1 MECGMNFQDLIYVK
15 RDGGVLTEE
24 QIRWFINAFTK
35 NEIPDEQAGS
45 FLMAVFFQGL
55 NKEELSVWTDA
66 MIKSGEILDL
76 SSVGKPTV
84 DKHSTGG
91 VGDKI
96 SLPLCPLVASFGAA
110 VPQLSGRGLGTFGG
124 TLDKMESVSGFNIT
138 LSNEKMIQ
146 QLKDVGV
153 FITAAGAGLAP
164 ADRKMYSFRDVIG
177 TVECIPLIAS
187 SIMSKKIA
195 EGTQSLVLD
204 VKAGRGAFM
213 KDFSKAKQLAETMVE
228 IGNKA
233 GVKTVALITQMDT
246 PLGNAVGNALEVS
259 ESIDVLNGK
268 GPQDVIEITLA
279 LAKEMLQLAG
289 INKDPATGL
298 KDGTALQVWKK
309 MIVAQGGNPDIEI
322 PVAKQKENVVAT
334 QSGYITDL
342 DAYAIGLSAW
352 RLGAG
357 RAKKEDAVSKTAGI
371 ICLAKEGDYVEKD
384 QPVLELHIDD
394 SSRLP
399 LAKEALKNAF
409 TIAAEPR
416 EKRKIVL
423 ERIS

>member
-1 MECGMNFQDLIYVK
+1 MNFQDLIYTK
-15 RDGGVLTEE
+15 RDGGVLTED

-55 NKEELSVWTDA
+55 NKEELNVWTDA

-187 SIMSKKIA
+187 SIMSKNIA

-279 LAKEMLQLAG
+279 LAKEMLELAG
-289 INKDPATGL
+289 IKKDPATGL
-298 KDGTALQVWKK
+298 KDGSALQVWKK
-309 MIVAQGGNPDIEI
+309 MIIAQGGNPDIEI
-322 PVAKQKENVVAT
+322 PVATKKEKVVAT

-384 QPVLELHIDD
+384 QPVLELHIDEAA
-394 SSRLP
+394 RLP
-399 LAKEALKNAF
+399 FAKEALKNAF
-409 TIAAEPR
+409 SIGAEPK
-416 EKRKIVL
+416 EKRKIIL

>member
-1 MECGMNFQDLIYVK
+1 MNFQDLIYVK

-55 NKEELSVWTDA
+55 NKEELNVWTDA

-76 SSVGKPTV
+76 ASVGKPTV

-124 TLDKMESVSGFNIT
+124 TLDKMESISGFNIT

-268 GPQDVIEITLA
+268 GPQDVIELTLA

-322 PVAKQKENVVAT
+322 PVAKQKENIVAT

-384 QPVLELHIDD
+384 QSVLELHIDD

-409 TIAAEPR
+409 TIGAEPR

>member
-1 MECGMNFQDLIYVK
+1 MNFQDLIYAK

-55 NKEELSVWTDA
+55 NKEELNVWTDA

-76 SSVGKPTV
+76 SGVGKPTV

-289 INKDPATGL
+289 IDKDPATGL
-298 KDGTALQVWKK
+298 KDGSALQVWKK
-309 MIVAQGGNPDIEI
+309 MIIAQGGNPDIEI
-322 PVAKQKENVVAT
+322 PVATKKEKVVAT

-384 QPVLELHIDD
+384 QPVLELHIDEAA
-394 SSRLP
+394 RLP
-399 LAKEALKNAF
+399 FAKEALKNAF
-409 TIAAEPR
+409 SIGAELK
-416 EKRKIVL
+416 EKRKIIL

>member
-1 MECGMNFQDLIYVK
+1 MNFQDLIYTK
-15 RDGGVLTEE
+15 RDGGVLTED

-55 NKEELSVWTDA
+55 NKEELNVWTDA

-146 QLKDVGV
+146 QLNDVGV

-409 TIAAEPR
+409 TIGAEPK

>member
-1 MECGMNFQDLIYVK
+1 MNFQDLIYTK
-15 RDGGVLTEE
+15 RDGGILSEE
-24 QIRWFINAFTK
+24 QIRWFIDKFTK

-45 FLMAVFFQGL
+45 FLMAVFFRGL
-55 NKEELSVWTDA
+55 NKEELNIWTDA
-66 MIKSGEILDL
+66 MIKSGEKLDL
-76 SSVGKPTV
+76 STVGKPTV

-124 TLDKMESVSGFNIT
+124 TLDKMESVSGFNISLT
-138 LSNEKMIQ
+138 NEQMIN

-153 FITAAGAGLAP
+153 FITAAGVGLAP

-177 TVECIPLIAS
+177 AVECIPLIAS

-213 KDFSKAKQLAETMVE
+213 KDFAKAKQLAETMVE
-228 IGNKA
+228 IGNNA
-233 GVKTVALITQMDT
+233 GVKTVALITQMET

-268 GPQDVIEITLA
+268 GPSDVIEITLA
-279 LAKEMLQLAG
+279 LAKEMLKLAG
-289 INKDPATGL
+289 INKDPAEGL
-298 KDGTALQVWKK
+298 KNGSAFNVWKN
-309 MIVAQGGNPDIEI
+309 MIKAQGGNPDAEI
-322 PVAKQKENVVAT
+322 PVAEKKEYILASK
-334 QSGYITDL
+334 SGYITDL
-342 DAYAIGLSAW
+342 NAYSIGLSAW

-371 ICLAKEGDYVEKD
+371 ICLAKEGAFVEKD

-394 SSRLP
+394 ETRITS
-399 LAKEALKNAF
+399 AKEALLDAF
-409 TIAAEPR
+409 EIGPEPK

>member
-1 MECGMNFQDLIYVK
+1 MNFQDLIYAK

-298 KDGTALQVWKK
+298 KDGSAMQVWKK
-309 MIVAQGGNPDIEI
+309 MIIAQGGNPDVEI

-409 TIAAEPR
+409 TIGAEPK
-416 EKRKIVL
+416 EKRKIIL

>member
-1 MECGMNFQDLIYVK
+1 MNFQDLIYVK

-384 QPVLELHIDD
+384 QPVLELHIDEAA
-394 SSRLP
+394 RLP
-399 LAKEALKNAF
+399 FAKEALKNAF
-409 TIAAEPR
+409 SIGAEPK
-416 EKRKIVL
+416 EKRKIIL

>member
-322 PVAKQKENVVAT
+322 PVAKQKENIVAT

-409 TIAAEPR
+409 TIGAEPR

>member
-1 MECGMNFQDLIYVK
+1 MNFQDLIYAK

-55 NKEELSVWTDA
+55 NKEELNVWTDA

-213 KDFSKAKQLAETMVE
+213 KDFSRAKQLAETMVE

-309 MIVAQGGNPDIEI
+309 MIIAQGGNPDIEI

-384 QPVLELHIDD
+384 QPVLELHIDEA
-394 SSRLP
+394 SRLP
-399 LAKEALKNAF
+399 FAKEALKNAF
-409 TIAAEPR
+409 TIGAEPK
-416 EKRKIVL
+416 EKRKIIL

>member
-1 MECGMNFQDLIYVK
+1 MNFQDLIYTK
-15 RDGGVLTEE
+15 RDGGVLTED

-55 NKEELSVWTDA
+55 NKEELNVWTDA

-279 LAKEMLQLAG
+279 LAKEMLELAG
-289 INKDPATGL
+289 IKKDPATGL
-298 KDGTALQVWKK
+298 KDGSAMQVWKK
-309 MIVAQGGNPDIEI
+309 MIIAQGGNPDIEI
-322 PVAKQKENVVAT
+322 PVATKKEKVVAT

-384 QPVLELHIDD
+384 QPVLELHIDEAA
-394 SSRLP
+394 RLP
-399 LAKEALKNAF
+399 FAKEALKNAF
-409 TIAAEPR
+409 SIGAEPK
-416 EKRKIVL
+416 EKRKIIL

>member
-1 MECGMNFQDLIYVK
+1 
-15 RDGGVLTEE
+15 
-24 QIRWFINAFTK
+24 
-35 NEIPDEQAGS
+35 
-45 FLMAVFFQGL
+45 
-55 NKEELSVWTDA
+55 
-66 MIKSGEILDL
+66 
-76 SSVGKPTV
+76 
-84 DKHSTGG
+84 
-91 VGDKI
+91 
-96 SLPLCPLVASFGAA
+96 VASFGAA

-124 TLDKMESVSGFNIT
+124 TLDKMESISGFNIT

-409 TIAAEPR
+409 TIGAEPR

>member
-1 MECGMNFQDLIYVK
+1 MNFQDLIYTK
-15 RDGGVLTEE
+15 RDGGVLSAD
-24 QIRWFINAFTK
+24 QIRWFIEKFTK

-55 NKEELSVWTDA
+55 NKEELNVWTDA
-66 MIKSGEILDL
+66 MIKSGEKLDL
-76 SSVGKPTV
+76 SKVGKPTV

-124 TLDKMESVSGFNIT
+124 TLDKMESVSGFNIS
-138 LSNEKMIQ
+138 LSNEQMIN
-146 QLKDVGV
+146 QLKNVGV
-153 FITAAGAGLAP
+153 FITAAGVGLAP

-177 TVECIPLIAS
+177 AVECIPLIAS

-228 IGNKA
+228 IGNNA
-233 GVKTVALITQMDT
+233 GVKTVALITQMET

-259 ESIDVLNGK
+259 EAIDVLNGK
-268 GPQDVIEITLA
+268 GPSDVIEITLA
-279 LAKEMLQLAG
+279 LAKEMLNLAG
-289 INKDPATGL
+289 INKDPAQGL
-298 KDGTALQVWKK
+298 KDRSAFNIWKN
-309 MIVAQGGNPDIEI
+309 MIKAQGGNPDAEI
-322 PVAKQKENVVAT
+322 PVAKKKELVLSK

-342 DAYAIGLSAW
+342 NAYAIGLSAW

-371 ICLAKEGDYVEKD
+371 ICLAKEGDYVEKG

-394 SSRLP
+394 ETRLSS
-399 LAKEALKNAF
+399 AQDALINAF
-409 TIAAEPR
+409 EIGSEPKD
-416 EKRKIVL
+416 KRKIVL

>member
-1 MECGMNFQDLIYVK
+1 MNFQDLIYTK
-15 RDGGVLTEE
+15 RDGGILSEE
-24 QIRWFINAFTK
+24 QIRWFIDKFTK

-45 FLMAVFFQGL
+45 FLMAVFFRGL
-55 NKEELSVWTDA
+55 NKEELNIWTDA
-66 MIKSGEILDL
+66 MIKSGEKLDL
-76 SSVGKPTV
+76 STVGKPTV

-124 TLDKMESVSGFNIT
+124 TLDKMESVSGFNISLT
-138 LSNEKMIQ
+138 NEQMIK

-153 FITAAGAGLAP
+153 FITAAGVGLAP

-177 TVECIPLIAS
+177 AVECIPLIAS

-213 KDFSKAKQLAETMVE
+213 KDFAKAKQLAETMVE
-228 IGNKA
+228 IGNNA
-233 GVKTVALITQMDT
+233 GVKTVALITQMET

-268 GPQDVIEITLA
+268 GPSDVIEITLA
-279 LAKEMLQLAG
+279 LAKEMLNLAG
-289 INKDPATGL
+289 INKDPAEGL
-298 KDGTALQVWKK
+298 KNGLAFNVWKN
-309 MIVAQGGNPDIEI
+309 MIKAQGGNPDAEI
-322 PVAKQKENVVAT
+322 PVAKKKEYILASK
-334 QSGYITDL
+334 SGYITDL
-342 DAYAIGLSAW
+342 NAYSIGLSAW

-357 RAKKEDAVSKTAGI
+357 RAKKEDVVSKTAGI
-371 ICLAKEGDYVEKD
+371 ICLAKEGTFVEKD

-394 SSRLP
+394 ETRITS
-399 LAKEALKNAF
+399 AKEALLDAF
-409 TIAAEPR
+409 EIGPEPK

>member
-1 MECGMNFQDLIYVK
+1 MNFQDLIYIK
-15 RDGGVLTEE
+15 RDGGILSEE
-24 QIRWFINAFTK
+24 QIRWFIEKFTK
-35 NEIPDEQAGS
+35 DEIPNEQAGS
-45 FLMAVFFQGL
+45 FLMAVFFRGL
-55 NKEELSVWTDA
+55 NKEELNVWTDA
-66 MIKSGEILDL
+66 MIKSGEKLDL
-76 SSVGKPTV
+76 TSVGKPTV

-124 TLDKMESVSGFNIT
+124 TLDKMESVSGFNISLT
-138 LSNEKMIQ
+138 NEQMIK

-153 FITAAGAGLAP
+153 FITAAGVGLAP

-177 TVECIPLIAS
+177 AVECIPLIAS

-213 KDFSKAKQLAETMVE
+213 KDFAKAKQLAETMVE
-228 IGNKA
+228 IGNNA
-233 GVKTVALITQMDT
+233 GVKTVALITQMET

-268 GPQDVIEITLA
+268 GPSDVIEITLA
-279 LAKEMLQLAG
+279 LAKEMLNLAG
-289 INKDPATGL
+289 INKDPAEGL
-298 KDGTALQVWKK
+298 KNGSAFNVWKN
-309 MIVAQGGNPDIEI
+309 MIKAQGGNPDAEI
-322 PVAKQKENVVAT
+322 PVAKKKEYILANE
-334 QSGYITDL
+334 SGYITDL
-342 DAYAIGLSAW
+342 NAYSIGLSAW

-357 RAKKEDAVSKTAGI
+357 RAKKEDGVSKTAGI
-371 ICLAKEGDYVEKD
+371 ICLAKEGTFVEKD

-394 SSRLP
+394 ETRITS
-399 LAKEALKNAF
+399 AKEALLDAF
-409 TIAAEPR
+409 EIGPEPK

>member
-1 MECGMNFQDLIYVK
+1 MNFQDLIYAK
-15 RDGGVLTEE
+15 RDGGVLTEA

-289 INKDPATGL
+289 INKDPAAGL
-298 KDGTALQVWKK
+298 KDGSAMQVWKK
-309 MIVAQGGNPDIEI
+309 MIIAQGGNPDIEI

-371 ICLAKEGDYVEKD
+371 ICFAKEGDYVEKD

-394 SSRLP
+394 ASRLP

-409 TIAAEPR
+409 TIGAEPK
-416 EKRKIVL
+416 EKRKIIL

>member
-1 MECGMNFQDLIYVK
+1 MNFQDLIYTK
-15 RDGGVLTEE
+15 RDGGVLTED

-35 NEIPDEQAGS
+35 NKIPDEQAGS

-55 NKEELSVWTDA
+55 NKEELNVWTDA

-289 INKDPATGL
+289 IDKDPATGL
-298 KDGTALQVWKK
+298 KDGSALQVWKK
-309 MIVAQGGNPDIEI
+309 MIIAQGGNPDIEI
-322 PVAKQKENVVAT
+322 PVATKKEKVVAT

-384 QPVLELHIDD
+384 QPVLELHIDEAA
-394 SSRLP
+394 RLP
-399 LAKEALKNAF
+399 FAKEALKNAF
-409 TIAAEPR
+409 SIGAEPK
-416 EKRKIVL
+416 EKRKIIL

>member
-1 MECGMNFQDLIYVK
+1 MNFQDLIYTK
-15 RDGGVLTEE
+15 RDGGVLSEE
-24 QIRWFINAFTK
+24 QIRWFIDKFTK

-45 FLMAVFFQGL
+45 FLMAVFFRGL
-55 NKEELSVWTDA
+55 NKEELNVWTDA
-66 MIKSGEILDL
+66 MIKSGEKLDL
-76 SSVGKPTV
+76 STVGKPTV

-124 TLDKMESVSGFNIT
+124 TLDKMESVSGFNISLT
-138 LSNEKMIQ
+138 NEQMIK

-153 FITAAGAGLAP
+153 FITAAGVGLAP

-177 TVECIPLIAS
+177 AVECIPLIAS

-213 KDFSKAKQLAETMVE
+213 KDFAKAKQLAETMVE
-228 IGNKA
+228 IGNNA
-233 GVKTVALITQMDT
+233 GVKTVALITQMET

-268 GPQDVIEITLA
+268 GPSDVIEITLA
-279 LAKEMLQLAG
+279 LAKEMLNLAG
-289 INKDPATGL
+289 INKDPAEGL
-298 KDGTALQVWKK
+298 KNGSAFNVWKN
-309 MIVAQGGNPDIEI
+309 MIKAQGGNPDAEI
-322 PVAKQKENVVAT
+322 PVAKKKEYILASK
-334 QSGYITDL
+334 SGYITDL
-342 DAYAIGLSAW
+342 NAYSIGLSAW

-371 ICLAKEGDYVEKD
+371 ICLAKEGAFVEKD

-394 SSRLP
+394 ETRITS
-399 LAKEALKNAF
+399 AKDALLDAF
-409 TIAAEPR
+409 EIGPEPN

>member
-409 TIAAEPR
+409 TFGAEPR

>member
-1 MECGMNFQDLIYVK
+1 MNFQDLIYAK

-138 LSNEKMIQ
+138 LSNKKMIQ

-298 KDGTALQVWKK
+298 KDGSAMQVWKK

-322 PVAKQKENVVAT
+322 PVAKQKENIVAT

-384 QPVLELHIDD
+384 QPVLELHIDEA
-394 SSRLP
+394 SRLP
-399 LAKEALKNAF
+399 FAKEALKNAF
-409 TIAAEPR
+409 TIGAEPK
-416 EKRKIVL
+416 EKRKIIL

>member
-1 MECGMNFQDLIYVK
+1 MNFQDLIYAK

-55 NKEELSVWTDA
+55 NKEELNVWTDA

-138 LSNEKMIQ
+138 LSNERMIQ

-213 KDFSKAKQLAETMVE
+213 KDFSRAKQLAETMVE

-268 GPQDVIEITLA
+268 GPEDVIEITLA
-279 LAKEMLQLAG
+279 LAKEMLELAG
-289 INKDPATGL
+289 IKKDPATAL
-298 KDGTALQVWKK
+298 KDGSAFATWKK
-309 MIVAQGGNPDIEI
+309 MIIAQGGNPDVEI
-322 PVAKQKENVVAT
+322 PVANKKEKVLAEK
-334 QSGYITDL
+334 SGYITDL
-342 DAYAIGLSAW
+342 DAYSIGLSAW

-394 SSRLP
+394 ESRVSM
-399 LAKEALKNAF
+399 AKQDLEKA
-409 TIAAEPR
+409 ISIESEPR
-416 EKRKIVL
+416 EKRKIIL

>member
-1 MECGMNFQDLIYVK
+1 MNFQDLIYAK
-15 RDGGVLTEE
+15 RDGGVLNEE

-213 KDFSKAKQLAETMVE
+213 KDFSRAKQLAETMVE

-309 MIVAQGGNPDIEI
+309 MIIAQGGNPDIEI
-322 PVAKQKENVVAT
+322 PVAKQKENIVAT

-409 TIAAEPR
+409 TISAEPK
-416 EKRKIVL
+416 EKRKIIL

>member
-1 MECGMNFQDLIYVK
+1 MNFQDLIYAK

-309 MIVAQGGNPDIEI
+309 MIIAQGGNPDIEI

-394 SSRLP
+394 ASRLP
-399 LAKEALKNAF
+399 FAKDALKNAF
-409 TIAAEPR
+409 TIGAEPK
-416 EKRKIVL
+416 EKRKIIL

>member
-1 MECGMNFQDLIYVK
+1 MNFQDLIYAK
-15 RDGGVLTEE
+15 RDGGVLTEA

-213 KDFSKAKQLAETMVE
+213 KDFSRAKQLAETMVE

-298 KDGTALQVWKK
+298 KDGSAMQVWKK
-309 MIVAQGGNPDIEI
+309 MIIAQGGNPDIEI

-409 TIAAEPR
+409 TIGAEPK
-416 EKRKIVL
+416 EKRKIIL

>member
-1 MECGMNFQDLIYVK
+1 MNFQDLIYAK

-55 NKEELSVWTDA
+55 NKEELNVWTDA

-76 SSVGKPTV
+76 SGVGKPTV

-298 KDGTALQVWKK
+298 KDGSAMQVWKK
-309 MIVAQGGNPDIEI
+309 MIIAQGGNPDIEI
-322 PVAKQKENVVAT
+322 PVAKQKEQVVAT

-409 TIAAEPR
+409 AIGAEPK
-416 EKRKIVL
+416 EKRKIIL

>member
-1 MECGMNFQDLIYVK
+1 MNFQDLIYAK

-35 NEIPDEQAGS
+35 DEIPNEQAGS

-55 NKEELSVWTDA
+55 NKQELNVWTDA
-66 MIKSGEILDL
+66 MIKSGEKLDL
-76 SSVGKPTV
+76 STVGKPTV

-110 VPQLSGRGLGTFGG
+110 VPQLSGRGLGISGG

-177 TVECIPLIAS
+177 AVECIPLIAS

-204 VKAGRGAFM
+204 VKTGRGAFM
-213 KDFSKAKQLAETMVE
+213 KDVARARQLAETMVE

-268 GPQDVIEITLA
+268 GPEDVIEITLA

-298 KDGTALQVWKK
+298 KDGTAFATWKE
-309 MIVAQGGNPDIEI
+309 MIIAQGGNPDIEI
-322 PVAKQKENVVAT
+322 PVASKKEKILAQK
-334 QSGYITDL
+334 SGYITDL

-384 QPVLELHIDD
+384 QPILELHIDD
-394 SSRLP
+394 ESRVAM
-399 LAKEALKNAF
+399 AKQDLEKA
-409 TIAAEPR
+409 ISIESEPR
-416 EKRKIVL
+416 EKRKVIL

>member
-1 MECGMNFQDLIYVK
+1 MNFQDLIYAK
-15 RDGGVLTEE
+15 RDGGVLNEE

-213 KDFSKAKQLAETMVE
+213 KDFSRAKQLAETMVE

-298 KDGTALQVWKK
+298 KDGSAMQVWKK
-309 MIVAQGGNPDIEI
+309 MIIAQGGNPDIEI

-409 TIAAEPR
+409 TIGAEPK
-416 EKRKIVL
+416 EKRKIIL

>member
-1 MECGMNFQDLIYVK
+1 MNFQDLIYAK

-55 NKEELSVWTDA
+55 NKEELNVWTDA

-76 SSVGKPTV
+76 SGVGKPTV

-298 KDGTALQVWKK
+298 KDGSAMQVWKK
-309 MIVAQGGNPDIEI
+309 MIIAQGGNPDIEI
-322 PVAKQKENVVAT
+322 PVATKKENVVAT

-409 TIAAEPR
+409 AIGAEPK
-416 EKRKIVL
+416 EKRKIIL

>member
-1 MECGMNFQDLIYVK
+1 MNFQDLIYAK

-213 KDFSKAKQLAETMVE
+213 KDFSRAKQLAETMVE

-309 MIVAQGGNPDIEI
+309 MIIAQGGNPDIEI
-322 PVAKQKENVVAT
+322 PVAKKKENVVAT

-394 SSRLP
+394 ASRLP

-409 TIAAEPR
+409 TIGAEPK
-416 EKRKIVL
+416 EKRKIIL

>member
-124 TLDKMESVSGFNIT
+124 TLDKMESISGFNIT

-259 ESIDVLNGK
+259 ESIDVLNGE

-322 PVAKQKENVVAT
+322 PVAKQKENIVAT

-399 LAKEALKNAF
+399 LAKEALKNSF
-409 TIAAEPR
+409 TIGAEPR

>member
-1 MECGMNFQDLIYVK
+1 MNFQDLIYTK
-15 RDGGVLTEE
+15 RDGGVLSAD
-24 QIRWFINAFTK
+24 QIRWFIEKFTK

-55 NKEELSVWTDA
+55 NKEELNVWTDA
-66 MIKSGEILDL
+66 MIKSGEKLDL
-76 SSVGKPTV
+76 SKVGKPTV

-124 TLDKMESVSGFNIT
+124 TLDKMESVSGFNIS
-138 LSNEKMIQ
+138 LSNEQMIN
-146 QLKDVGV
+146 QLKNVGV
-153 FITAAGAGLAP
+153 FITAAGVGLAP

-177 TVECIPLIAS
+177 AVECIPLIAS

-228 IGNKA
+228 IGNNA
-233 GVKTVALITQMDT
+233 GVKTVALITQMET

-259 ESIDVLNGK
+259 EAIDVLNGK
-268 GPQDVIEITLA
+268 GPSDVIEITLA
-279 LAKEMLQLAG
+279 LAKEMLNLAG
-289 INKDPATGL
+289 INKDPAQGL
-298 KDGTALQVWKK
+298 KDGSAFNIWKNMVK
-309 MIVAQGGNPDIEI
+309 AQGGNPDAEI
-322 PVAKQKENVVAT
+322 PVAKKKELVLSK

-342 DAYAIGLSAW
+342 NAYAIGLSAW

-371 ICLAKEGDYVEKD
+371 ICLAKEGDYVEKG

-394 SSRLP
+394 ETRLNS
-399 LAKEALKNAF
+399 AQDALINAF
-409 TIAAEPR
+409 EIGSEPKD
-416 EKRKIVL
+416 KRKIVL

>member
-1 MECGMNFQDLIYVK
+1 MNFQDLIYTK
-15 RDGGVLTEE
+15 RDGGVLTED

-55 NKEELSVWTDA
+55 NKEELNVWTDA

-138 LSNEKMIQ
+138 LSNKKMIQ

-309 MIVAQGGNPDIEI
+309 MIIAQGGNPDIEI
-322 PVAKQKENVVAT
+322 PVATKKEKVVAT

-384 QPVLELHIDD
+384 QPVLELHIDEAA
-394 SSRLP
+394 RLP
-399 LAKEALKNAF
+399 FAKEALKNAF
-409 TIAAEPR
+409 SIGAEPK
-416 EKRKIVL
+416 EKRKIIL

>member
-1 MECGMNFQDLIYVK
+1 
-15 RDGGVLTEE
+15 
-24 QIRWFINAFTK
+24 
-35 NEIPDEQAGS
+35 
-45 FLMAVFFQGL
+45 MAVFFQGL
-55 NKEELSVWTDA
+55 NKEELNVWTDA

-309 MIVAQGGNPDIEI
+309 MIIAQGGNPDIEI
-322 PVAKQKENVVAT
+322 PVATKKEKVVAT

-384 QPVLELHIDD
+384 QPVLELHIDEAA
-394 SSRLP
+394 RLP
-399 LAKEALKNAF
+399 FAKEALKNAF
-409 TIAAEPR
+409 SIGAEPK
-416 EKRKIVL
+416 EKRKIIL

>member
-309 MIVAQGGNPDIEI
+309 MIVAQGGNPDVEI

-409 TIAAEPR
+409 TIGAEPR

>member
-1 MECGMNFQDLIYVK
+1 MNFQDLIYTK
-15 RDGGVLTEE
+15 RDGGVLSEE
-24 QIRWFINAFTK
+24 QIRWFINKFTK

-55 NKEELSVWTDA
+55 NKEELNVWTDA
-66 MIKSGEILDL
+66 MIKSGEKLDL
-76 SSVGKPTV
+76 SKVGKPTV

-124 TLDKMESVSGFNIT
+124 TLDKMESVSGFNIS
-138 LSNEKMIQ
+138 LSNEQMIN
-146 QLKDVGV
+146 QLKNVGV
-153 FITAAGAGLAP
+153 FITAAGVGLAP

-177 TVECIPLIAS
+177 AVECIPLIAS

-213 KDFSKAKQLAETMVE
+213 KDFAKAKQLAETMVE
-228 IGNKA
+228 IGNNA
-233 GVKTVALITQMDT
+233 GVKTVALITQMET

-268 GPQDVIEITLA
+268 GPRDVIEITLA
-279 LAKEMLQLAG
+279 LAKEMLTLAG
-289 INKDPATGL
+289 INKDPAEGL
-298 KDGTALQVWKK
+298 INGSAFNVWKN
-309 MIVAQGGNPDIEI
+309 MIKAQGGNPDAEI
-322 PVAKQKENVVAT
+322 PIAKKKEIVLAK

-342 DAYAIGLSAW
+342 NAYSIGLSAW

-357 RAKKEDAVSKTAGI
+357 RAKKEDAVSQTAGI
-371 ICLAKEGDYVEKD
+371 MCLAKEGDFVEKD

-394 SSRLP
+394 DTRVNS
-399 LAKEALKNAF
+399 AKDALVNAF
-409 TIAAEPR
+409 EIGPEPK

>member
-1 MECGMNFQDLIYVK
+1 MNFQDLIYAK

-298 KDGTALQVWKK
+298 KDGSAMQVWKK
-309 MIVAQGGNPDIEI
+309 MIIAQGGNPDIEI

-394 SSRLP
+394 ASRLP

-409 TIAAEPR
+409 TIGAEPK
-416 EKRKIVL
+416 EKRKIIL

>member
-1 MECGMNFQDLIYVK
+1 MNFQDLIYAK

-35 NEIPDEQAGS
+35 DEIPNEQAGS

-55 NKEELSVWTDA
+55 NKQELNVWTDA

-110 VPQLSGRGLGTFGG
+110 VPQLSGRGLGISGG

-177 TVECIPLIAS
+177 AVECIPLIAS

-204 VKAGRGAFM
+204 VKTGRGAFM
-213 KDFSKAKQLAETMVE
+213 KDVVRARQLAETMVE

-233 GVKTVALITQMDT
+233 GVKTVALITQMYT

-268 GPQDVIEITLA
+268 GPEDVIEITLA

-298 KDGTALQVWKK
+298 KDGSAFATWKK
-309 MIVAQGGNPDIEI
+309 MIIAQGGNPDVEI
-322 PVAKQKENVVAT
+322 PVASKKEKIIAQK
-334 QSGYITDL
+334 SGYITDL

-384 QPVLELHIDD
+384 QPILELHIDD
-394 SSRLP
+394 ESRVAM
-399 LAKEALKNAF
+399 AKQDLEKA
-409 TIAAEPR
+409 ISIESEPR
-416 EKRKIVL
+416 EKRKVIL

>member
-124 TLDKMESVSGFNIT
+124 TLDKMESISGFNIT

-384 QPVLELHIDD
+384 QPVLELHIDEA
-394 SSRLP
+394 SRLP
-399 LAKEALKNAF
+399 FAKEALKNAF
-409 TIAAEPR
+409 TIGAEPK
-416 EKRKIVL
+416 EKRKIIL